1 MPAQHEPLKSV
12 LGRTQRS
19 IESARER
26 HAKRVC
32 HEITR
37 RLEELQQSFPTLWYC
52 DGMGTCAL
60 WSTPKREPRATYTD
74 PLYLAFDHVLYN
86 WTDENRP
93 LIDAEDGDDETPQRI
108 AAAKIVR
115 AHGVTLF
122 EIVQAGRFLDEHCRS
137 CYGVFPEDPQP
148 KDGR

>member
-1 MPAQHEPLKSV
+1 
-12 LGRTQRS
+12 
-19 IESARER
+19 
-26 HAKRVC
+26 
-32 HEITR
+32 
-37 RLEELQQSFPTLWYC
+37 
-52 DGMGTCAL
+52 MGTCAL

-93 LIDAEDGDDETPQRI
+93 LIDAEDGDDETPQHI

-115 AHGVTLF
+115 VHGVTLF
-122 EIVQAGRFLDEHCRS
+122 EIVQAGRFLDEHCCS
-137 CYGVFPEDPQP
+137 YYGVFPEDPQP